1 MVFCHFCG
9 KNNSTIP
16 QTGKVSVSARKGSE
30 GGRNRVMRE
39 VRSRT
44 TNQWQAT
51 IFTDTGVRASYEF
64 LSCHIVWKSSQ
75 RNEFNARITW
85 SYTHLLLNHH
95 SLIPNKSVI
104 RSQKCFNNKLH
115 SCFGWYL
122 STIHFGC
129 KRYRPPGGGG
139 CLPDPAEISLRFGF
153 SCGNKP
159 YGRTLLW
166 WLSTGD
172 IG

>member
-16 QTGKVSVSARKGSE
+16 QTGKVSVSARI
-30 GGRNRVMRE
+30 GGRGRGRE
-39 VRSRT
+39 KPGHARESARFDQRT

-95 SLIPNKSVI
+95 SLIPNKSGVHSYGHKNALTTNYTHVSGDI
-104 RSQKCFNNKLH
+104 FRRSILVVK
-115 SCFGWYL
+115 G
-122 STIHFGC
+122 TAPRGV
-129 KRYRPPGGGG
+129 GGGV
-139 CLPDPAEISLRFGF
+139 CQILR
-153 SCGNKP
+153 K
-159 YGRTLLW
+159 
-166 WLSTGD
+166 
-172 IG
+172 